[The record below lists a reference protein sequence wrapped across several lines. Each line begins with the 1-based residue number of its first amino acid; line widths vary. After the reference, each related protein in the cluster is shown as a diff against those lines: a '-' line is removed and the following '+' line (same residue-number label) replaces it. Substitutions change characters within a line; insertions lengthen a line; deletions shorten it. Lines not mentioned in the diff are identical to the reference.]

1 MSHARQTSILN
12 LRPAL
17 WRFGP
22 NTSFNPTA
30 KKLRFFG
37 SLAALGG
44 GLIPALGPTV
54 FWLDPGSGMKYRHT
68 GGESWQDPRLQFL

>member
-44 GLIPALGPTV
+44 GLIPALGFDIHVDQVKSRVQQQSP
-54 FWLDPGSGMKYRHT
+54 S
-68 GGESWQDPRLQFL
+68 

>member
-44 GLIPALGPTV
+44 GLIPAFGFIVKVT
-54 FWLDPGSGMKYRHT
+54 FSFKGHLDVAASKA
-68 GGESWQDPRLQFL
+68 LQNKPFKSV